1 MEGMGCSVAA
11 LDGTQSCNNI
21 GPENNGC
28 LSLNTVITLA
38 FIEVPRLVSLLAIKP
53 WSRSF

>member
-1 MEGMGCSVAA
+1 MGCSVAA

-28 LSLNTVITLA
+28 LSLNTVIKLA

-53 WSRSF
+53 WSRSL